1 VYEEILGKTK
11 NFKEFAYE
19 IVDFHTKATPFWQR
33 KRKDLDSL
41 FEGKTEEV
49 IENLFNEFLTD
60 ENILRENWL
69 EFLPKNYKGN
79 LRFYQSS
86 GTTGKR
92 KFTHWDGRYIS
103 LLTNYLKTNLDE
115 IYQPKIKRALVQGPY
130 GWYQEEMS
138 KLIWSYGAYLYF
150 VGIETEGLKV
160 LLEKEGFE
168 GIKEMFKPLL
178 NYTQRVLEKDKEVN
192 TVRTAPQILPFFL
205 PYKTQIE
212 NIIVSGTE
220 VNSENLNKIK
230 EDFSSAKVIPFYGHF
245 LFGDAIGIV
254 EGKNIHYYPNFPY
267 TIIEPLKIEEGRLK
281 IVNYGE
287 EGKLGIIILR
297 PELFFVTVEEEKI
310 TRSNSRGSFSFDGF
324 SNPKR
329 KL

>member
-1 VYEEILGKTK
+1 MKSLKEHLYELV
-11 NFKEFAYE
+11 NFH
-19 IVDFHTKATPFWQR
+19 ISATPFWQN
-33 KRKDLDSL
+33 KKKDLDSV
-41 FEGKTEEV
+41 FEGKTIEI
-49 IENLFNEFLTD
+49 IENLFNEFLVD
-60 ENILRENWL
+60 ENLLKERWL
-69 EFLPKNYKGN
+69 EFLPKNYSGN
-79 LRFYQSS
+79 IRFYQSS

-92 KFTHWDGRYIS
+92 KIVHWSEKYTD
-103 LLTNYLKTNLDE
+103 LLITYLKSSLDRFYE
-115 IYQPKIKRALVQGPY
+115 PKIKRALIQGPY

-168 GIKEMFKPLL
+168 GVKEMFKPLL

-192 TVRTAPQILPFFL
+192 TVRTAPQILSFFL

-220 VNSENLNKIK
+220 VNSENLNKIR
-230 EDFSSAKVIPFYGHF
+230 EDFPNAKIIPFYGHF

-254 EGKNIHYYPNFPY
+254 EGKSIHYYPNFPY
-267 TIIEPLKIEEGRLK
+267 TIIEPLKMEEGRLRVVK
-281 IVNYGE
+281 YGE
-287 EGKLGIIILR
+287 EGKLGIIVLR

-310 TRSNSRGSFSFDGF
+310 RRIGSGGLSHFDGF
-324 SNPKR
+324 SNPK
-329 KL
+329 KTAK